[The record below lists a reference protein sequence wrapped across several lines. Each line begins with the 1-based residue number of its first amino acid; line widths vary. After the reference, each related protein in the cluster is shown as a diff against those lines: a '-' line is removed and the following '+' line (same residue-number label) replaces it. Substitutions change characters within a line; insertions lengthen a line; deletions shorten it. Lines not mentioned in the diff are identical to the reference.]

1 MAVSLNPDLERI
13 LKGYPRSLNVVG
25 CAFVRPN
32 GSMIAV
38 KLPSGEG
45 RQIIAALSTTINDVA
60 RRYIVLVAVI
70 SESNLDLTL
79 IKMGRQ
85 NM

>member
-45 RQIIAALSTTINDVA
+45 RQIIAALSATINNVA
-60 RRYIVLVAVI
+60 REAWRCIVLIAVT

-79 IKMGRQ
+79 IKMGR
-85 NM
+85 